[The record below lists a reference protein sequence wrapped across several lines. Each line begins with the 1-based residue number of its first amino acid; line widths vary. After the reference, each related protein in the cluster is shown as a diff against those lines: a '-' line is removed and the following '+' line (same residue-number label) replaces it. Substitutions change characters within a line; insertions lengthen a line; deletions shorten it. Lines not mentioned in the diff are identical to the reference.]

1 MFRINCRTATG
12 AGRGN
17 CLLVVVI
24 HQVTAGENAWQ
35 GGLGGGLF
43 NYNIAVVIEFDLI
56 IEEGRARIM
65 ANCYEHG
72 LSLIHI

>member
-1 MFRINCRTATG
+1 MFRINCRAATG

-24 HQVTAGENAWQ
+24 YQVTAGENARQ

-43 NYNIAVVIEFDLI
+43 NYNIAIVI
-56 IEEGRARIM
+56 
-65 ANCYEHG
+65 
-72 LSLIHI
+72 